1 MNYRSILI
9 VCLATLGLAVGG
21 QASDK
26 ITFVSDREGAS
37 DIWIMNADGSDSV
50 NLTQGRDC
58 ASPTWSPDGTQIAY
72 IASGEIWLMDADGS
86 NPATGDRRCS
96 R

>member
-1 MNYRSILI
+1 MNYRAIFV

-37 DIWIMNADGSDSV
+37 DIG
-50 NLTQGRDC
+50 L
-58 ASPTWSPDGTQIAY
+58 
-72 IASGEIWLMDADGS
+72 
-86 NPATGDRRCS
+86 
-96 R
+96 